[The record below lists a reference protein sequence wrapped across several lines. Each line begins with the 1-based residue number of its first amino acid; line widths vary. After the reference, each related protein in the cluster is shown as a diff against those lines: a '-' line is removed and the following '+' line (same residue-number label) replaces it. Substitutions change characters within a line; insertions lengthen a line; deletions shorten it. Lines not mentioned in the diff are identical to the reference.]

1 MEPPDF
7 YIYYIMNNQENNVDL
22 VVLFLKIDYT
32 ALDGQCPSRMTSGHA
47 NSAVSTQCYVTTNND
62 LDIVFY
68 RPVAYSVD
76 MLQSH

>member
-1 MEPPDF
+1 
-7 YIYYIMNNQENNVDL
+7 MNNQENSEDL
-22 VVLFLKIDYT
+22 VFFLKIDYPQ
-32 ALDGQCPSRMTSGHA
+32 LDGQCPSRMTSGHA
-47 NSAVSTQCYVTTNND
+47 NSAVSTQCYITTNND